1 MNPAFVPRQEAMAV
15 YGKMESTDLVFDSNI
30 LNLEPTQSRVWS
42 RGIALLGKDWTS
54 PGADPTIGYAYQ
66 VGATHQTKLA
76 IITVNPEPTKEK
88 PRWKVTQAP
97 FLIQTGETPYLSVL
111 SVPYLLREPH
121 SAVFF
126 KNGTHS
132 DVRVCTVKPTIS
144 HCETFMWLQQEVTSL
159 STVRLGT
166 GRVLAVFSNKA
177 GIPYYT

>member
-66 VGATHQTKLA
+66 VGSTHETKLA

-88 PRWKVTQAP
+88 PRWTVTQGP
-97 FLIQTGETPYLSVL
+97 ITLHQGETPYLSVL

-121 SAVFF
+121 SAVFY
-126 KNGTHS
+126 KSGNQS
-132 DVRVCTVKPTIS
+132 
-144 HCETFMWLQQEVTSL
+144 
-159 STVRLGT
+159 
-166 GRVLAVFSNKA
+166 AVNLHGEA
-177 GIPYYT
+177 